1 MNDIF
6 VFSVASNTLGFYLCK
21 KVDLLMGSLQRNLNT
36 STNSTSL
43 VLMFAPIIP
52 NAKYSKIYTY
62 WPQESKNELFLNIP
76 IPILLKPENMEE
88 GE

>member
-52 NAKYSKIYTY
+52 NAKFIQKYTPIGPKSPKMNYS
-62 WPQESKNELFLNIP
+62 
-76 IPILLKPENMEE
+76 
-88 GE
+88 